1 MTWLGGALGG
11 ETVAAITFELNIPS
25 FTYSNQISLSPSA
38 GNLNISGN
46 LTQDKVRYHTRTDD
60 FFLYGDNY
68 DPNDPTATTAR
79 FQFQWVRFFSTRWR
93 GNITFRLLH
102 NTSTQSGKKG
112 FADTNAYQSVYN
124 SRTYRMIATHL
135 DSGISYD
142 TNSPLRTSNI
152 NILGNGAL
160 SNTWQYNGFNDALA
174 TINVDTMSQ
183 DVKDYADDFV
193 SAVSSGGW
201 VRVEVFQR

>member
-38 GNLNISGN
+38 GNLSISGS
-46 LTQDKVRYHTRTDD
+46 LTTDKVRHHTRTGD

-68 DPNDPTATTAR
+68 DPTAR
-79 FQFQWVRFFSTRWR
+79 TAQFDFRWVRFFSTRWR

-112 FADTNAYQSVYN
+112 FADTNAYQSAYN

-142 TNSPLRTSNI
+142 TNSPFRAGNVNI
-152 NILGNGAL
+152 IGNG
-160 SNTWQYNGFNDALA
+160 NTGATYQYNGFTQTLF
-174 TINVDTMSQ
+174 TTNVDTMSQ